1 MENLPSNDIEIG
13 VELHNAVGFDDASN
27 PLSFNKL
34 KEIAS
39 FFEGRP
45 GGAWEIK
52 SIVGRKNNPDVKNL
66 DHLLNYVSLNKRK
79 DSLSKELETL
89 SGELKFY
96 V

>member
-1 MENLPSNDIEIG
+1 MENLPSDNIEIG
-13 VELHNAVGFDDASN
+13 VELHNAVGWQDAQD

-34 KEIAS
+34 KEIS
-39 FFEGRP
+39 SYFENRP

-52 SIVGRKNNPDVKNL
+52 SIVGKKVNPEIKNI

-79 DSLSKELETL
+79 ESLAKELETL
-89 SGELKFY
+89 SGELKYY